1 MKTLLIVDDEVLLAE
16 GLRAM
21 LADAFRGRLQV
32 LRSYSAAQALEIAE
46 NTHIDILLTDIN
58 MPDSSGLELHR
69 RLRERQRDCRVIYLT
84 GYSTCSRARATIL

>member
-58 MPDSSGLELHR
+58 MPDSFAA
-69 RLRERQRDCRVIYLT
+69 LRPALKAIARSV
-84 GYSTCSRARATIL
+84 SPTCSRARATIL